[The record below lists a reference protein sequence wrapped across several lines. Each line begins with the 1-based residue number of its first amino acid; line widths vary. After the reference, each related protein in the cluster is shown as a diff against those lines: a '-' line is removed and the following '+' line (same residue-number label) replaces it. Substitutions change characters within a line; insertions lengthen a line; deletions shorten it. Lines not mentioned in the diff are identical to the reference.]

1 MMNFCCGFMC
11 GVLFIAAVLIGVI
24 IYFAHGD

>member
-1 MMNFCCGFMC
+1 MMDFGIGFLC

>member
-1 MMNFCCGFMC
+1 MDFGIGFLC
-11 GVLFIAAVLIGVI
+11 GVLFIAAVLIGVV